1 MKKIFTLIVTIA
13 VLGACHHQPGNNNED
28 KKQYKELQKMKWLL
42 GNWEFEIDN
51 GLFAESWKVL
61 NDSTYT
67 GFGYM
72 IIGEDTVSKELISIE
87 EVTPGELWYGV
98 TVSDQN
104 EGENVRFKLVS
115 SKNNEFVFENKEHD
129 YPQVIKYIFNDSDSF
144 TAVLEG
150 MVEDEIQT
158 TELFMTKVK

>member
-1 MKKIFTLIVTIA
+1 MKKLLTILFAVA
-13 VLGACHHQPGNNNED
+13 VLSACNNHSASDQSNSKE
-28 KKQYKELQKMKWLL
+28 YKELKKMEWLL

-51 GLFAESWKVL
+51 GLFAEQWEVL

-67 GFGYM
+67 GYGYM

-87 EVTPGELWYGV
+87 EVKSGELWYGV

-115 SKNNEFVFENKEHD
+115 SENNQFVFENKDHD
-129 YPQVIKYIFNDSDSF
+129 YPQVIRYIYIDNESF
-144 TAVLEG
+144 TAVVEG
-150 MVEDEIQT
+150 LVEGEMQK
-158 TELFMTKVK
+158 TELFMSRVK